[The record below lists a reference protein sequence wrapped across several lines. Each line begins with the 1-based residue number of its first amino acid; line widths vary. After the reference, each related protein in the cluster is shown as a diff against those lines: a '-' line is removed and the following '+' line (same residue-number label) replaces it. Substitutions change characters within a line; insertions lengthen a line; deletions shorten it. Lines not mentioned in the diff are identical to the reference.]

1 MEKTNAESPFV
12 PGLISIVSPCWNS
25 ETFVHRLLD
34 SVLNQDY
41 PNVEMIVVND
51 GSTDGTAGVLAGYEE
66 KFRSRGYVLKNLY
79 QENAGQAA
87 ALDVGLKKF
96 SGEFL
101 IWTDSDDYFL
111 VKNALSTFV
120 DFLRKNPD
128 IGFACCNSAI
138 EKATGEIGRCAPF
151 VEKEKTPASIFERL
165 LMRKIFFIPGRIMVR
180 TETFLKAIPTRS
192 IFHSRQGQNFQ
203 MEFPIAY
210 ASKCGFIADELYCY
224 VERSESHSHS
234 TPMDLNRID
243 GIEEI
248 IEETL
253 SRIDMPPEERMRWR
267 RVNKYI
273 SARERMNF
281 YFNGYFR
288 ELLDMWKSGILHPK
302 DLLHTPYS
310 VFRFL
315 VFKLIRRIVGKK
327 GIRR

>member
-34 SVLNQDY
+34 SVLDQDY

-192 IFHSRQGQNFQ
+192 IFTSRFGQNAQ
-203 MEFPIAY
+203 MELPIAY
-210 ASKCGFIADELYCY
+210 VSKCGFIAEELYCY
-224 VERSESHSHS
+224 VERLTSHSHTHGRNLS
-234 TPMDLNRID
+234 YINA
-243 GIEEI
+243 GEEI
-248 IEETL
+248 AQETL
-253 SRIDMPPEERMRWR
+253 KRIEMPETDRKRYEKLSRKAVSQERLG
-267 RVNKYI
+267 
-273 SARERMNF
+273 F
-281 YFNGYFR
+281 YFFGYFR
-288 ELLDMWKSGILHPK
+288 ELKKMRADGVLEWRDVLRPPYLLVRRAVGYILTK
-302 DLLHTPYS
+302 IG
-310 VFRFL
+310 FRRS
-315 VFKLIRRIVGKK
+315 K
-327 GIRR
+327 

>member
-34 SVLNQDY
+34 SVLDQDY

-51 GSTDGTAGVLAGYEE
+51 GSTDGTAGVLAGYEK

-128 IGFACCNSAI
+128 IGFVVSSAAQ
-138 EKATGEIGRCAPF
+138 EKSNGQIIHFEKSRKGEKNRNVF
-151 VEKEKTPASIFERL
+151 REL
-165 LMRKIFFIPGRIMVR
+165 LERKIFFLAGTLMVR

-302 DLLHTPYS
+302 DLLHAPYS